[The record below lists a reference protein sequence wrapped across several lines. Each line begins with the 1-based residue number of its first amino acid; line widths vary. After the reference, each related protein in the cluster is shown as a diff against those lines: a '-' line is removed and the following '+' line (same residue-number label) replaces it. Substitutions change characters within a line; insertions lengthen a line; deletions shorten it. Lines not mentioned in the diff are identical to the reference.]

1 MSHYRK
7 KVGAQGEDRAA
18 KYLSAHGYRI
28 IEKNWRCRLGEIDL
42 VVKEADTL
50 VFCEVKTRSNQS
62 FGHPLEAIT
71 ASKIEKLRRL
81 GEAYMQAAAKTDV
94 ALRFDVISIIENGEN
109 SRLEHIKDA
118 F

>member
-1 MSHYRK
+1 MSGYRK
-7 KVGAQGEDRAA
+7 VIGAHGEDQAA
-18 KYLSAHGYRI
+18 KYLKAHGYRI

-42 VVKEADTL
+42 VAKEADTL

-71 ASKIEKLRRL
+71 ASKKERLRRL
-81 GEAYMQAAAKTDV
+81 GEAYIQAAPGTNA
-94 ALRFDVISIIENGEN
+94 ALRFDVISIIENGGN